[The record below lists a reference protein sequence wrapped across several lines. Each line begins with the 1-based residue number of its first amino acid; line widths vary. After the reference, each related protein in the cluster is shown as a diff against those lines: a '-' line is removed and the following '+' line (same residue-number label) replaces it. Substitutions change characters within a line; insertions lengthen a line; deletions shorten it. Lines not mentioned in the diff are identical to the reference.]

1 MLNKQIP
8 INNYQI
14 DLGFNKGKFNV
25 DLLTTIYSGN
35 DTNYFTNNRFVISDL
50 SMNYKLN
57 KKANLY
63 LVANN
68 LWNTAWENRY
78 MYHMGIG
85 SFPQPGRRI
94 LVGMQ
99 YKF

>member
-1 MLNKQIP
+1 
-8 INNYQI
+8 
-14 DLGFNKGKFNV
+14 
-25 DLLTTIYSGN
+25 
-35 DTNYFTNNRFVISDL
+35 
-50 SMNYKLN
+50 MNYKLN
-57 KKANLY
+57 EKATLY
-63 LVANN
+63 LIANN

-85 SFPQPGRRI
+85 AFPQQGRRI